1 MLRRKRRQGVRQ
13 TERLAAKQRLRRIL
27 AWSAGG
33 GVLAVVV
40 GVFASGMV
48 RIPLPE
54 VEFPLQTLRVE
65 SAFERVSREE
75 ILAVVRPHV
84 SEGFFGVDM
93 KRIRRELVE
102 LPWIRAAS
110 VRRVWPDTLHVTLIE
125 EQAVA
130 RWGEGGLVN
139 SEGEVFHPPRAEGEE
154 LPLLAGPENSA
165 PQVVAF
171 HREAQ
176 RRLEPL
182 GLHIATLTMD
192 ARRSWEM
199 TLANGI
205 RLTLGSKDTERQL
218 ARFVEFYPRVLA
230 ARAAEI
236 ERVDLRYSNGFAVRW
251 QASKTAVNGAARK
264 MTGDAV

>member
-1 MLRRKRRQGVRQ
+1 MARRRRQGVRQ
-13 TERLAAKQRLRRIL
+13 VEREAARQRLRRVF

-33 GVLAVVV
+33 GTLALVI
-40 GVFASGMV
+40 GAFASGLV
-48 RIPLPE
+48 SVPLPE
-54 VEFPLQTLRVE
+54 AEFPLRTLRVE

-75 ILAVVRPHV
+75 ILAVVRPHAAD
-84 SEGFFGVDM
+84 GFFGADM
-93 KRIRRELVE
+93 AGIRQGLVE

-110 VRRVWPDTLHVTLIE
+110 VRRVWPDTLQVTLIE
-125 EQAVA
+125 EHAVA
-130 RWGEGGLVN
+130 RWGDGGLVN
-139 SEGEVFHPPRAEGEE
+139 GEGEVFHPPRAEGAG
-154 LPLLAGPENSA
+154 LPLLVGPESSA

-182 GLHIATLTMD
+182 GLRIATLAMD

-205 RLTLGSKDTERQL
+205 RLTLGSKDAERQI

-236 ERVDLRYSNGFAVRW
+236 ERIDLRYGNGFAVRW
-251 QASKTAVNGAARK
+251 QAAATAANANGHK
-264 MTGDAV
+264 MTGDSV